1 MKEDRLKD
9 IRDKMSDYEAE
20 VPQDLWSA
28 IDSAVGR
35 RQQKKLWI
43 RAGRY
48 AAAAVVVAAIGLGI
62 YILQPDSTLVV
73 HSESNPNTRAQASA
87 NNAPAVTSAD
97 ADPGNNSAAEIRAS
111 EFEHTPYA
119 TLAEA
124 KPVIVEGV
132 EGTSSMQIKSDGDSL
147 NVHPVDSNESASE
160 AFTHSLPPISHEVKQ
175 DKTVTYNSRQRDR
188 QQQQEAYDSGR
199 LAASL
204 YTTAG
209 TGGTSMQRY
218 TSFGLMSIDPGDANW
233 KDDPYMGMLV
243 TNKGHLADRRVRHRL
258 PVHAGAS
265 IAYRINDRVS
275 VETGIAYSYLSA
287 DIHEGSDSYYFAG
300 EQSLHYVGIP
310 VGVRV
315 RAMSWKNFDIYVG
328 AGFEADKCVSG
339 TLKKSYVINGQTRDD
354 GHESISI
361 RPLQWSVNA
370 GAGVQYNI
378 SSMVGIY
385 AEPGLSYYFDNGSNI
400 ETIYSEKPLNFN
412 LNIGLRVSFGRD
424 NRLRSFLSATQN
436 RASYD

>member
-62 YILQPDSTLVV
+62 YILQPDSSLVV

-132 EGTSSMQIKSDGDSL
+132 EGTSSMQIKSDGESL

-199 LAASL
+199 LAASI

-218 TSFGLMSIDPGDANW
+218 TSFGLMGIDPGDANW

-243 TNKGHLADRRVRHRL
+243 TNKCHLADRRVRHRL

-412 LNIGLRVSFGRD
+412 LNIGLRVSFGSR
-424 NRLRSFLSATQN
+424 
-436 RASYD
+436 

>member
-1 MKEDRLKD
+1 MKEDRIKD

-124 KPVIVEGV
+124 KPVIVEVV
-132 EGTSSMQIKSDGDSL
+132 EGTSSMQIKSDGESL

-199 LAASL
+199 LAASI

-218 TSFGLMSIDPGDANW
+218 TSFGLMGIDPGDANW

-339 TLKKSYVINGQTRDD
+339 TLKKAYVINGQTRDD

-370 GAGVQYNI
+370 GAGVQYNF

-412 LNIGLRVSFGRD
+412 LNIGLRVSFGSR
-424 NRLRSFLSATQN
+424 
-436 RASYD
+436 

>member
-73 HSESNPNTRAQASA
+73 HSERNPNTRAQASA

-124 KPVIVEGV
+124 KPVIVEVV
-132 EGTSSMQIKSDGDSL
+132 EGTSSMQIKSDGESL

-199 LAASL
+199 LAASI

-218 TSFGLMSIDPGDANW
+218 TSFGLMGIDPGDANW

-300 EQSLHYVGIP
+300 ERSLHYVGIP

-339 TLKKSYVINGQTRDD
+339 TIKKAYVINGQTRDD

-370 GAGVQYNI
+370 GAGVQYNF

-412 LNIGLRVSFGRD
+412 LNIGLRVSFGSR
-424 NRLRSFLSATQN
+424 
-436 RASYD
+436 

>member
-62 YILQPDSTLVV
+62 YILQPDSSLVV

-132 EGTSSMQIKSDGDSL
+132 EGTSSMQIKSDGESL
-147 NVHPVDSNESASE
+147 NVHPVDSNESVSE

-175 DKTVTYNSRQRDR
+175 DKTVSYNSRQRDR

-199 LAASL
+199 LAASI

-218 TSFGLMSIDPGDANW
+218 TSFGLMGIDPGDANW

-339 TLKKSYVINGQTRDD
+339 TLKKTYVINGQTRDD

-412 LNIGLRVSFGRD
+412 LNIGLRVSFGSR
-424 NRLRSFLSATQN
+424 
-436 RASYD
+436 

>member
-62 YILQPDSTLVV
+62 YILQPDSSLVV

-132 EGTSSMQIKSDGDSL
+132 EGTSSMQIKSDGESL

-199 LAASL
+199 LAASI

-218 TSFGLMSIDPGDANW
+218 TSFGLMGIDPGDANW
-233 KDDPYMGMLV
+233 KDDPYMWMLV

-310 VGVRV
+310 VGVRI

-412 LNIGLRVSFGRD
+412 LNIGLRVSFGSR
-424 NRLRSFLSATQN
+424 
-436 RASYD
+436 

>member
-62 YILQPDSTLVV
+62 YILQPDSSLVV

-87 NNAPAVTSAD
+87 NNAPSVTSAD

-132 EGTSSMQIKSDGDSL
+132 EGTSSMQIKSDGESL

-199 LAASL
+199 LAASI

-218 TSFGLMSIDPGDANW
+218 TSFGLMGIDPGDANW

-412 LNIGLRVSFGRD
+412 LNIGLRVSFGSR
-424 NRLRSFLSATQN
+424 
-436 RASYD
+436 

>member
-62 YILQPDSTLVV
+62 YILQPDSSLVV

-111 EFEHTPYA
+111 EFVHTPYA

-124 KPVIVEGV
+124 KPVIVEVV
-132 EGTSSMQIKSDGDSL
+132 EGTSSMQIKSDDESL

-199 LAASL
+199 LAASI

-218 TSFGLMSIDPGDANW
+218 TSFGLMGIDPGDANW
-233 KDDPYMGMLV
+233 KDDSYMGMLV

-339 TLKKSYVINGQTRDD
+339 TLKKAYVINGQTRDD

-412 LNIGLRVSFGRD
+412 LNIGLRVSFGSR
-424 NRLRSFLSATQN
+424 
-436 RASYD
+436 

>member
-20 VPQDLWSA
+20 APQDLWSA

-124 KPVIVEGV
+124 KPVIVEVV
-132 EGTSSMQIKSDGDSL
+132 EGTSSMQIKSDGESL

-199 LAASL
+199 LAASI

-218 TSFGLMSIDPGDANW
+218 TSFGLMGIDPGDANW

-339 TLKKSYVINGQTRDD
+339 TLKKTYVINGQTRDD

-370 GAGVQYNI
+370 GAGVQYNF

-412 LNIGLRVSFGRD
+412 LNIGLRVSFGSR
-424 NRLRSFLSATQN
+424 
-436 RASYD
+436 

>member
-62 YILQPDSTLVV
+62 YILQPDSSLVV

-132 EGTSSMQIKSDGDSL
+132 EGISLMQIKSDGESL

-199 LAASL
+199 LAASI

-218 TSFGLMSIDPGDANW
+218 TSFGLMGIDPGDANW

-258 PVHAGAS
+258 PVHAGVS

-412 LNIGLRVSFGRD
+412 LNIGLRVSFGSR
-424 NRLRSFLSATQN
+424 
-436 RASYD
+436 

>member
-43 RAGRY
+43 RAERY

-62 YILQPDSTLVV
+62 YILQPDSSLVV

-87 NNAPAVTSAD
+87 NNAPAVTSDD

-111 EFEHTPYA
+111 EFEHTPYT

-132 EGTSSMQIKSDGDSL
+132 EGTSSMQIKSDGESL

-199 LAASL
+199 LAASI

-218 TSFGLMSIDPGDANW
+218 TSFGLMGIDPGDANW

-275 VETGIAYSYLSA
+275 V
-287 DIHEGSDSYYFAG
+287 
-300 EQSLHYVGIP
+300 
-310 VGVRV
+310 
-315 RAMSWKNFDIYVG
+315 
-328 AGFEADKCVSG
+328 
-339 TLKKSYVINGQTRDD
+339 
-354 GHESISI
+354 
-361 RPLQWSVNA
+361 
-370 GAGVQYNI
+370 
-378 SSMVGIY
+378 
-385 AEPGLSYYFDNGSNI
+385 
-400 ETIYSEKPLNFN
+400 
-412 LNIGLRVSFGRD
+412 
-424 NRLRSFLSATQN
+424 
-436 RASYD
+436 

>member
-62 YILQPDSTLVV
+62 YILQPDSSLVV

-124 KPVIVEGV
+124 KPVIVEVV
-132 EGTSSMQIKSDGDSL
+132 EGTSSMLIKSDDESL

-175 DKTVTYNSRQRDR
+175 DKTVSYNSRQRDR

-199 LAASL
+199 LAASI

-218 TSFGLMSIDPGDANW
+218 TSFGLMGIDPGDANW

-310 VGVRV
+310 VGVRI

-370 GAGVQYNI
+370 GAGVQYNF

-412 LNIGLRVSFGRD
+412 LNIGLRVSFGSR
-424 NRLRSFLSATQN
+424 
-436 RASYD
+436 

>member
-218 TSFGLMSIDPGDANW
+218 TSFGLMGIDPGDANW

-412 LNIGLRVSFGRD
+412 LNIGLRVSFGSR
-424 NRLRSFLSATQN
+424 
-436 RASYD
+436 

>member
-62 YILQPDSTLVV
+62 YILQPDSSLVV

-132 EGTSSMQIKSDGDSL
+132 EGTSSMQIKSDGESL

-199 LAASL
+199 LAASI

-218 TSFGLMSIDPGDANW
+218 TSFGLMGIDPGDANW

-287 DIHEGSDSYYFAG
+287 DIHKGSDSYYFAG

-412 LNIGLRVSFGRD
+412 LNIGLRVSFGSR
-424 NRLRSFLSATQN
+424 
-436 RASYD
+436 

>member
-48 AAAAVVVAAIGLGI
+48 AAAAAVVAAIGLGI
-62 YILQPDSTLVV
+62 YILQLDSSLVV

-87 NNAPAVTSAD
+87 NNAPAVTSDD

-111 EFEHTPYA
+111 EFEHTPYT

-132 EGTSSMQIKSDGDSL
+132 EGTSSMQIKSDGESL
-147 NVHPVDSNESASE
+147 NVLPVDSNESASE

-218 TSFGLMSIDPGDANW
+218 TSFGLMGIDPGDANW

-243 TNKGHLADRRVRHRL
+243 MNKGHLADRRVRHRL

-265 IAYRINDRVS
+265 IAYRIDDRVS
-275 VETGIAYSYLSA
+275 VETGVAYSYLSA

-412 LNIGLRVSFGRD
+412 LNIGLRVSFGSR
-424 NRLRSFLSATQN
+424 
-436 RASYD
+436 

>member
-218 TSFGLMSIDPGDANW
+218 TSFGLMGIDPGDANW

-265 IAYRINDRVS
+265 IAYRIDDRVS

-412 LNIGLRVSFGRD
+412 LNIGLRVSFGSR
-424 NRLRSFLSATQN
+424 
-436 RASYD
+436 

>member
-43 RAGRY
+43 RAERY

-62 YILQPDSTLVV
+62 YILQPDSSLVV

-87 NNAPAVTSAD
+87 NNAPAVTSDD

-132 EGTSSMQIKSDGDSL
+132 EGTSSMQIKSDGESL
-147 NVHPVDSNESASE
+147 NVHPVDSNESVSE

-175 DKTVTYNSRQRDR
+175 DKTVSYNSRQRDR

-218 TSFGLMSIDPGDANW
+218 TSFGLMGIDPGDANW

-265 IAYRINDRVS
+265 IAYRIDDRVS
-275 VETGIAYSYLSA
+275 VETGVAYSYLSA

-412 LNIGLRVSFGRD
+412 LNIGLRVSFGSR
-424 NRLRSFLSATQN
+424 
-436 RASYD
+436 

>member
-62 YILQPDSTLVV
+62 YILQPDSSLVV

-119 TLAEA
+119 THAEA

-132 EGTSSMQIKSDGDSL
+132 EGTSSMQIKSDGESL
-147 NVHPVDSNESASE
+147 NVHPVDSNESVSE

-175 DKTVTYNSRQRDR
+175 DKTVSYNSRQRDR

-218 TSFGLMSIDPGDANW
+218 TSFGLMGIDPGDANW
-233 KDDPYMGMLV
+233 KDDPYMAMLV

-265 IAYRINDRVS
+265 IAYRIDDRVS
-275 VETGIAYSYLSA
+275 VETGVAYSYLSA

-412 LNIGLRVSFGRD
+412 LNIGLRVSFGSR
-424 NRLRSFLSATQN
+424 
-436 RASYD
+436 

>member
-62 YILQPDSTLVV
+62 YILQPDSSLVV

-87 NNAPAVTSAD
+87 NNAPAVTSDD

-111 EFEHTPYA
+111 EFEHTPYT

-132 EGTSSMQIKSDGDSL
+132 EGTSSMQIKSDGESL

-199 LAASL
+199 LAASI

-218 TSFGLMSIDPGDANW
+218 TSFGLMGIDPGDANW

-339 TLKKSYVINGQTRDD
+339 ALKKSYVINGQTRDD

-412 LNIGLRVSFGRD
+412 LNIGLRVSFGSR
-424 NRLRSFLSATQN
+424 
-436 RASYD
+436 

>member
-87 NNAPAVTSAD
+87 NNAPAVTSAN

-124 KPVIVEGV
+124 KPVIVEVV
-132 EGTSSMQIKSDGDSL
+132 EGTSSMQIKSDGESL

-199 LAASL
+199 LAASI

-218 TSFGLMSIDPGDANW
+218 TSFGLMGIDPGDANW

-339 TLKKSYVINGQTRDD
+339 TLKKTYVINGQTRDD

-370 GAGVQYNI
+370 GAGVQYNF

-412 LNIGLRVSFGRD
+412 LNIGLRVSFGSR
-424 NRLRSFLSATQN
+424 
-436 RASYD
+436 

>member
-1 MKEDRLKD
+1 MKEDWLKG
-9 IRDKMSDYEAE
+9 IRDKMSDYEADA
-20 VPQDLWSA
+20 PQELWA
-28 IDSAVGR
+28 RIDSAVNR
-35 RQQKKLWI
+35 RHRHRLWL

-48 AAAAVVVAAIGLGI
+48 AAAAVAVAAVVIGA
-62 YILQPDSTLVV
+62 YILLPDNALTV
-73 HSESNPNTRAQASA
+73 HDEGNASAPAQASA
-87 NNAPAVTSAD
+87 SNAPAATGINT
-97 ADPGNNSAAEIRAS
+97 DPESNAPAAEIRAS
-111 EFEHTPYA
+111 ELGHTPYA
-119 TLAEA
+119 SLAKAE
-124 KPVIVEGV
+124 IVED
-132 EGTSSMQIKSDGDSL
+132 IKPLQDKTDSESP
-147 NVHPVDSNESASE
+147 NTHPVDSNESTAE
-160 AFTHSLPPISHEVKQ
+160 TFAHSLPPVHPDVKQ
-175 DKTVTYNSRQRDR
+175 SKTTTYDR
-188 QQQQEAYDSGR
+188 QQRDKQQTPKTGHFG
-199 LAASL
+199 ASI

-218 TSFGLMSIDPGDANW
+218 TSFGLMGIDPGDANW

-339 TLKKSYVINGQTRDD
+339 TIKKAYVINGQTRDD

-370 GAGVQYNI
+370 GAGVQYNF

-385 AEPGLSYYFDNGSNI
+385 AEPGLSYSFDNGSNI

-412 LNIGLRVSFGRD
+412 LNIGLRVSFGSR
-424 NRLRSFLSATQN
+424 
-436 RASYD
+436 

>member
-43 RAGRY
+43 RTGRY

-124 KPVIVEGV
+124 KPVIVEVV
-132 EGTSSMQIKSDGDSL
+132 EGTSSMQIKSDNESL

-199 LAASL
+199 LAASI

-218 TSFGLMSIDPGDANW
+218 TSFGLMGIDPGDANW

-300 EQSLHYVGIP
+300 EQSLHYIGIP

-315 RAMSWKNFDIYVG
+315 RAVSWKNFDVYVG
-328 AGFEADKCVSG
+328 AGFEAEKCVSG
-339 TLKKSYVINGQTRDD
+339 SLKKSYVINGQTRDD
-354 GHESISI
+354 GRESISI

-370 GAGVQYNI
+370 TAGVQYNI
-378 SSMVGIY
+378 SSQIGIY
-385 AEPGLSYYFDNGSNI
+385 AEPGLSYYFDNGSDI

-412 LNIGLRVSFGRD
+412 LNIGLRVSFGSR
-424 NRLRSFLSATQN
+424 
-436 RASYD
+436 

>member
-62 YILQPDSTLVV
+62 YILQPDSSLVV

-87 NNAPAVTSAD
+87 NNAPAVTSDD

-132 EGTSSMQIKSDGDSL
+132 EGTSSIQIKSDGESL

-188 QQQQEAYDSGR
+188 QQQQEAYDSDR
-199 LAASL
+199 LAASI

-218 TSFGLMSIDPGDANW
+218 TSFGLMGIDPGDANW

-339 TLKKSYVINGQTRDD
+339 ALKKSYVINGQTRDD

-412 LNIGLRVSFGRD
+412 LNIGLRVSFGSR
-424 NRLRSFLSATQN
+424 
-436 RASYD
+436 

>member
-97 ADPGNNSAAEIRAS
+97 ANPGNNSAAEIRAS

-132 EGTSSMQIKSDGDSL
+132 EGTSSIQIKSDGESL

-199 LAASL
+199 LAASI

-218 TSFGLMSIDPGDANW
+218 TSFGLMGIDPGDANW

-339 TLKKSYVINGQTRDD
+339 TLKKTYVINGQTRDD

-412 LNIGLRVSFGRD
+412 LNIGLRVSFGSR
-424 NRLRSFLSATQN
+424 
-436 RASYD
+436 

>member
-62 YILQPDSTLVV
+62 YILQPDSSLVV

-87 NNAPAVTSAD
+87 NNAPAVTSDD

-132 EGTSSMQIKSDGDSL
+132 EGTSSIQIKSDGESL

-199 LAASL
+199 LAASI

-218 TSFGLMSIDPGDANW
+218 TSFGLMGIDPGDANW

-339 TLKKSYVINGQTRDD
+339 TLKKTYVINGQTRDD

-412 LNIGLRVSFGRD
+412 LNIGLRVSFGSR
-424 NRLRSFLSATQN
+424 
-436 RASYD
+436 

>member
-48 AAAAVVVAAIGLGI
+48 TAAAVVVAAIGLGI
-62 YILQPDSTLVV
+62 YILQPDSSLVV

-132 EGTSSMQIKSDGDSL
+132 EGTSSMQIKSDGESL

-199 LAASL
+199 LAASI

-218 TSFGLMSIDPGDANW
+218 TSFALMGIDPGDANW

-310 VGVRV
+310 VGVRI

-412 LNIGLRVSFGRD
+412 LNIGLRVSFGSR
-424 NRLRSFLSATQN
+424 
-436 RASYD
+436 

>member
-48 AAAAVVVAAIGLGI
+48 AAAAVVVATIGLGI
-62 YILQPDSTLVV
+62 YILQPDSSLVV
-73 HSESNPNTRAQASA
+73 DSESNPNTRAQASA

-132 EGTSSMQIKSDGDSL
+132 EGTSSMQIKSDGESL

-199 LAASL
+199 LAASI

-218 TSFGLMSIDPGDANW
+218 TSFGLMGIDPGDANW

-412 LNIGLRVSFGRD
+412 LNIGLRVSFGSR
-424 NRLRSFLSATQN
+424 
-436 RASYD
+436 

>member
-97 ADPGNNSAAEIRAS
+97 ADQSNISAAEIRAS

-124 KPVIVEGV
+124 KPVIVEVV
-132 EGTSSMQIKSDGDSL
+132 EGTSSMQIKSDGESL

-199 LAASL
+199 LAASI

-218 TSFGLMSIDPGDANW
+218 TSFGLMGIDPGDANW

-370 GAGVQYNI
+370 GAGVQYNF

-412 LNIGLRVSFGRD
+412 LNIGLRVSFSSR
-424 NRLRSFLSATQN
+424 
-436 RASYD
+436 

>member
-199 LAASL
+199 LAASI

-218 TSFGLMSIDPGDANW
+218 TSFGLMGIDPGDANW

-310 VGVRV
+310 VGVRI

-412 LNIGLRVSFGRD
+412 LNIGLRVSFGSR
-424 NRLRSFLSATQN
+424 
-436 RASYD
+436 

>member
-48 AAAAVVVAAIGLGI
+48 AAAAVVVATIGLGI
-62 YILQPDSTLVV
+62 YILQPDSSLVV

-132 EGTSSMQIKSDGDSL
+132 EGTSSMQIKSDGESL

-199 LAASL
+199 LAASI

-218 TSFGLMSIDPGDANW
+218 TSFGLMGIDPGDANW

-412 LNIGLRVSFGRD
+412 LNIGLRVSFGSR
-424 NRLRSFLSATQN
+424 
-436 RASYD
+436 

>member
-9 IRDKMSDYEAE
+9 IRDKMSDYEDE

-124 KPVIVEGV
+124 KPVIVEVV
-132 EGTSSMQIKSDGDSL
+132 EGTSSMQIKSDDESL

-199 LAASL
+199 LAASI

-218 TSFGLMSIDPGDANW
+218 TSFGLMGIDPGDANW

-339 TLKKSYVINGQTRDD
+339 TLKKAYVINGQTRDD

-370 GAGVQYNI
+370 GAGVQYNF

-412 LNIGLRVSFGRD
+412 LNIGLRVSFGSR
-424 NRLRSFLSATQN
+424 
-436 RASYD
+436 

>member
-1 MKEDRLKD
+1 MKEDWLKG

-124 KPVIVEGV
+124 KPVIVEVV

-147 NVHPVDSNESASE
+147 NAHPVDSNESASE

-199 LAASL
+199 LAASI

-218 TSFGLMSIDPGDANW
+218 TSFGLMGIDPGDANW
-233 KDDPYMGMLV
+233 KDDPFIGMLV
-243 TNKGHLADRRVRHRL
+243 TNQGRIADRRIRHRL

-265 IAYRINDRVS
+265 VAYRINNRVS
-275 VETGIAYSYLSA
+275 IEAGIAYSYLSA

-300 EQSLHYVGIP
+300 DQSLHYIGIP

-315 RAMSWKNFDIYVG
+315 RAISWKNFDIYVG
-328 AGFEADKCVSG
+328 AGFEAEKCISG
-339 TLKKSYVINGQTRDD
+339 TLKKAYVINGQTRDD
-354 GHESISI
+354 GHESIRV

-378 SSMVGIY
+378 SPLVGIY
-385 AEPGLSYYFDNGSNI
+385 AEPGLSYYFDNGSDI
-400 ETIYSEKPLNFN
+400 ETIYSDKPLNFN
-412 LNIGLRVSFGRD
+412 LNVGLRISFGSR
-424 NRLRSFLSATQN
+424 
-436 RASYD
+436 

>member
-20 VPQDLWSA
+20 VPQDLWPA

-48 AAAAVVVAAIGLGI
+48 AAAAAVVAAIGLGI
-62 YILQPDSTLVV
+62 YILQPDSSLVV

-218 TSFGLMSIDPGDANW
+218 TSFGLMGIDPGDANW

-412 LNIGLRVSFGRD
+412 LNIGLRVSFSSR
-424 NRLRSFLSATQN
+424 
-436 RASYD
+436 

>member
-62 YILQPDSTLVV
+62 YILQPDSSLVV

-87 NNAPAVTSAD
+87 NNAPAVTSDD

-124 KPVIVEGV
+124 KPVIVEVV
-132 EGTSSMQIKSDGDSL
+132 EGTSSMQIKSDGESL

-199 LAASL
+199 LAASI

-218 TSFGLMSIDPGDANW
+218 TSFGLMGIDPGDANW

-370 GAGVQYNI
+370 GAGVQYNF

-412 LNIGLRVSFGRD
+412 LNIGLRVSFSSR
-424 NRLRSFLSATQN
+424 
-436 RASYD
+436 

>member
-62 YILQPDSTLVV
+62 YILQPDSSWVV

-87 NNAPAVTSAD
+87 NNAPAVTSDD

-160 AFTHSLPPISHEVKQ
+160 SFTHSLPPISHEVKQ

-199 LAASL
+199 LAASI

-218 TSFGLMSIDPGDANW
+218 TSFGLMGIDPGDANW

-310 VGVRV
+310 VGVRI

-412 LNIGLRVSFGRD
+412 LNIGLRVSFGSR
-424 NRLRSFLSATQN
+424 
-436 RASYD
+436 

>member
-124 KPVIVEGV
+124 KPVIVEV
-132 EGTSSMQIKSDGDSL
+132 IEGTSSMQIKSDDESL

-199 LAASL
+199 LAASI

-218 TSFGLMSIDPGDANW
+218 TSFGLMGIDPGDANW

-339 TLKKSYVINGQTRDD
+339 TIKKAYVINGQTRDD

-370 GAGVQYNI
+370 GAGVQYNF

-412 LNIGLRVSFGRD
+412 LNIGLRVSFGSR
-424 NRLRSFLSATQN
+424 
-436 RASYD
+436 

>member
-62 YILQPDSTLVV
+62 YILQPDSSLVV

-87 NNAPAVTSAD
+87 NNAPAVTSDD

-124 KPVIVEGV
+124 KPVIVEVV
-132 EGTSSMQIKSDGDSL
+132 EGTSSMQIKSDGESL

-199 LAASL
+199 LAASI

-218 TSFGLMSIDPGDANW
+218 TSFGLMGIDPGDANW

-412 LNIGLRVSFGRD
+412 LNIGLRVSFGSR
-424 NRLRSFLSATQN
+424 
-436 RASYD
+436 

>member
-48 AAAAVVVAAIGLGI
+48 AAAAAVVAAIGLGI
-62 YILQPDSTLVV
+62 YILQPDSSLVV

-87 NNAPAVTSAD
+87 NNAPAVTSDD

-111 EFEHTPYA
+111 EFEHTPYT

-132 EGTSSMQIKSDGDSL
+132 EGTSSMQIKSDGESL
-147 NVHPVDSNESASE
+147 NVLPVDSNESASE

-218 TSFGLMSIDPGDANW
+218 TFFGLMGIDPGDANW

-265 IAYRINDRVS
+265 IAYRIDDRVS
-275 VETGIAYSYLSA
+275 VETGVAYSYLSA

-412 LNIGLRVSFGRD
+412 LNIGLRVSFGSR
-424 NRLRSFLSATQN
+424 
-436 RASYD
+436 

>member
-48 AAAAVVVAAIGLGI
+48 AAAAAVVAAIGLGI
-62 YILQPDSTLVV
+62 YILQPDSSLVV

-87 NNAPAVTSAD
+87 NNAPAVTSDD

-132 EGTSSMQIKSDGDSL
+132 GGTSSMQIKSDGESL

-199 LAASL
+199 LAASI

-218 TSFGLMSIDPGDANW
+218 TSFGLMGIDPGDANW

-310 VGVRV
+310 VGVRI

-412 LNIGLRVSFGRD
+412 LNIGLRVSFGSR
-424 NRLRSFLSATQN
+424 
-436 RASYD
+436 

>member
-87 NNAPAVTSAD
+87 NNAPAVTSDD

-132 EGTSSMQIKSDGDSL
+132 EGTSSMQIKSDGESL

-199 LAASL
+199 LAASI

-218 TSFGLMSIDPGDANW
+218 TSFGLMGIDPGDANW

-243 TNKGHLADRRVRHRL
+243 TNKGHHADRRVRHRL

-275 VETGIAYSYLSA
+275 VETGVAYSYLSA

-310 VGVRV
+310 VGVRI

-339 TLKKSYVINGQTRDD
+339 ALKKSYVINGQTRDD

-412 LNIGLRVSFGRD
+412 LNIGLRVSFGSR
-424 NRLRSFLSATQN
+424 
-436 RASYD
+436 

>member
-111 EFEHTPYA
+111 EFEHTPYT

-132 EGTSSMQIKSDGDSL
+132 EGTSSMQIKSDGESL

-199 LAASL
+199 LAASI

-218 TSFGLMSIDPGDANW
+218 TSFGLMGIDPGDANW

-412 LNIGLRVSFGRD
+412 LNIGLRVSFGSR
-424 NRLRSFLSATQN
+424 
-436 RASYD
+436 